1 MTPSTPRPQ
10 SPPPTER
17 VLPPPPRRLARHPE
31 RPGRRPSLSRQ
42 AIVDAAIAVLDE
54 SGVSGLSMRGVAQK
68 LGAGVASLY
77 GHVSGREELLE
88 LVFDELVGQVPLP
101 TPDPACWRE
110 QVTEMLRGLRR
121 VLMSHRDAALAGL
134 GRVPTSPQTLA
145 AAEVMVATLRLGGL
159 SDRVVAL
166 GLDQL
171 TLYVSACAFED
182 SLMQQSA
189 MDPAEVR
196 RYFEEVHAFY
206 EALPSAHFPV
216 LASIAPEMTSA
227 NGDERFEFGLAA
239 MLAGLEA
246 MSQRTDP

>member
-1 MTPSTPRPQ
+1 MSPSTPQ
-10 SPPPTER
+10 LPT
-17 VLPPPPRRLARHPE
+17 PPRRPARHPE
-31 RPGRRPSLSRQ
+31 RPGRRPSLSRP
-42 AIVDAAIAVLDE
+42 AIVAAAIAVLDE
-54 SGVSGLSMRGVAQK
+54 SGVSGLSMRGVAQQ

-110 QVTEMLRGLRR
+110 QVTEMLHGLRR
-121 VLMSHRDAALAGL
+121 VLMAHRDAALAGL

-145 AAEVMVATLRLGGL
+145 AAEVLVATLRLGGL

-171 TLYVSACAFED
+171 ILYVSACAFED
-182 SLMQQSA
+182 SLQQTA

-196 RYFEEVHAFY
+196 RYFEEVHTFY
-206 EALPSAHFPV
+206 AALPSAQFPV

-227 NGDERFEFGLAA
+227 NGDERFAFGLAT
-239 MLAGLEA
+239 MIAGLEA
-246 MSQRTDP
+246 MNGRVGT

>member
-1 MTPSTPRPQ
+1 
-10 SPPPTER
+10 
-17 VLPPPPRRLARHPE
+17 VRHPE
-31 RPGRRPSLSRQ
+31 RPGRRPSLSRE
-42 AIVDAAIAVLDE
+42 AIVAAAIAVLDE
-54 SGVSGLSMRGVAQK
+54 SGVSGLSMRGVALQ

-77 GHVSGREELLE
+77 GYVSGREELLE

-101 TPDPACWRE
+101 TPDPDRWRE
-110 QVTEMLRGLRR
+110 QIFEILGGLRR

-134 GRVPTSPQTLA
+134 GRIPTSPQTLA
-145 AAEVMVATLRLGGL
+145 GAEVLVAILRLGGL

-171 TLYVSACAFED
+171 ILYVSACAFED
-182 SLMQQSA
+182 SLLQQTEA
-189 MDPAEVR
+189 DPAEVR

-206 EALPSAHFPV
+206 EALPTAQFPV

-239 MLAGLEA
+239 LVAGLEA
-246 MSQRTDP
+246 MSARGDA

>member
-10 SPPPTER
+10 SRPTSDR
-17 VLPPPPRRLARHPE
+17 GLPAAPRRLARHPE

-42 AIVDAAIAVLDE
+42 AIVTAAIAVLDE
-54 SGVSGLSMRGVAQK
+54 SGMSGLSMRGVAQQ
-68 LGAGVASLY
+68 LDAGVASLY
-77 GHVSGREELLE
+77 GYVSGREELLE

-101 TPDPACWRE
+101 TPDPAHWRE
-110 QVTEMLRGLRR
+110 QVYEMLSGLRD
-121 VLMSHRDAALAGL
+121 VLMAHRDAALAGL

-145 AAEVMVATLRLGGL
+145 AAEVLVATLRLGGL

-171 TLYVSACAFED
+171 ILYVSACAFED
-182 SLMQQSA
+182 SMMQQTD

-196 RYFEEVHAFY
+196 RYYGEVHAFY
-206 EALPSAHFPV
+206 EALPAAQFPV

-227 NGDERFEFGLAA
+227 NGDERFEFGLQT

-246 MSQRTDP
+246 MSRRTDP